1 MIPLVFFVYNIYVP
15 WHWKNTR
22 IANTFNK
29 WKLFFVDSIHLS
41 RKIMLAFLLSGNI
54 HKSIWTDMDTI
65 TNIGSYLI
73 MTSSQVFFLPKN
85 IFTPIS
91 CFTPINCSESRCV
104 SMIFSF
110 RGGAGDKGSIMKKL
124 FTQVEWSQECSLL
137 HVFKIHLCV
146 EWRGERHKRAVKHT
160 SCTGLLVRRI
170 VNL

>member
-65 TNIGSYLI
+65 TNIGSYFI
-73 MTSSQVFFLPKN
+73 MTLNQAFS
-85 IFTPIS
+85 ITWS
-91 CFTPINCSESRCV
+91 CFVLLRIIVIIIFLRIWFMFYFCSMRDLRKKIQWIKTPCTFV
-104 SMIFSF
+104 
-110 RGGAGDKGSIMKKL
+110 KL
-124 FTQVEWSQECSLL
+124 LQKECFDITYTQR
-137 HVFKIHLCV
+137 I
-146 EWRGERHKRAVKHT
+146 KRKANAVTK
-160 SCTGLLVRRI
+160 L
-170 VNL
+170 

>member
-1 MIPLVFFVYNIYVP
+1 MAFHLININWGFVILVNFRTTYIGTWHIVLSINLARCHPVQWEQTLPL
-15 WHWKNTR
+15 
-22 IANTFNK
+22 
-29 WKLFFVDSIHLS
+29 LHLGRHS
-41 RKIMLAFLLSGNI
+41 L
-54 HKSIWTDMDTI
+54 
-65 TNIGSYLI
+65 
-73 MTSSQVFFLPKN
+73 QVKFSPCPKN
-85 IFTPIS
+85 ILTPIN

>member
-65 TNIGSYLI
+65 TNIGSYFI
-73 MTSSQVFFLPKN
+73 MTLNQVFFYRLIAIIYFSILNLDITNLWNNYFFLIWCMLYFCSTKDLQETFQCIQTPC
-85 IFTPIS
+85 IFVKLLQKE
-91 CFTPINCSESRCV
+91 CFDITYTQRIKRKANAV
-104 SMIFSF
+104 T
-110 RGGAGDKGSIMKKL
+110 KL
-124 FTQVEWSQECSLL
+124 
-137 HVFKIHLCV
+137 
-146 EWRGERHKRAVKHT
+146 
-160 SCTGLLVRRI
+160 
-170 VNL
+170 

>member
-65 TNIGSYLI
+65 TNIGSYFI
-73 MTSSQVFFLPKN
+73 MTSNQVFSITWSYFVLSFSILNLNITYHRYKYFCEYGFCFFVPWKICEIHSNVLRRPVFL
-85 IFTPIS
+85 
-91 CFTPINCSESRCV
+91 
-104 SMIFSF
+104 
-110 RGGAGDKGSIMKKL
+110 
-124 FTQVEWSQECSLL
+124 
-137 HVFKIHLCV
+137 
-146 EWRGERHKRAVKHT
+146 
-160 SCTGLLVRRI
+160 
-170 VNL
+170 